1 VLIIGLRRPPLS
13 NSWADIFLTGVVA
26 PDPALDWL
34 CVGDASST
42 LDDVGVACE
51 TNHES
56 TTCLVAF
63 L

>member
-1 VLIIGLRRPPLS
+1 
-13 NSWADIFLTGVVA
+13 VVA

-63 L
+63 LQER